1 MIIGHNRAQ
10 ETSWAVIGGG
20 NGGQTAAV
28 HLALMGCKVRLFDIF
43 PESIARIK
51 AQGGIS
57 VQGVLQG
64 FGSLELAGTDLKEV
78 LSGADVVMVVAPATA
93 HAEIARNCS
102 PLLRDGQIV
111 FLHPG
116 STGGSLEFHSV
127 LRKSGCTADVLLAES
142 STLLY
147 ACRSPQAGEVKLF
160 GIKKE
165 LMVSTLPALAVD
177 RVLDVLNVTFP
188 QMYPGKNVLETS
200 LGNPNAMMHPTPT
213 LFNTS
218 MIESGRDWLYYW
230 DGITP
235 SIGAFIEALDR
246 ERMGIGQA
254 FDIELTPILQ
264 WYKDAYKA
272 AGDSLEEAVKNNQ
285 AYAEV
290 KGQHTLHTRYLLED
304 IPMGLVPMVG
314 LAELAGCRPERMKT
328 IIKLGEFLLQQDLTR
343 CGRNLENLGLS
354 GFTPD
359 ALQRYIESGAYPF

>member
-1 MIIGHNRAQ
+1 MMIIGHNRAQ

-20 NGGQTAAV
+20 NGGQTAAA

-177 RVLDVLNVTFP
+177 RVLDVLNVAFP

-200 LGNPNAMMHPTPT
+200 LGNPNAMMHPAPT
-213 LFNTS
+213 RELIKKPLHPYS
-218 MIESGRDWLYYW
+218 K
-230 DGITP
+230 
-235 SIGAFIEALDR
+235 ALIAAVPIPDPAYR
-246 ERMGIGQA
+246 RPIP
-254 FDIELTPILQ
+254 DIRGEVSQPI
-264 WYKDAYKA
+264 DPAT
-272 AGDSLEEAVKNNQ
+272 GMPVSDSLQ
-285 AYAEV
+285 AGHA
-290 KGQHTLHTRYLLED
+290 
-304 IPMGLVPMVG
+304 GLR
-314 LAELAGCRPERMKT
+314 AGRPAPAGGRARA
-328 IIKLGEFLLQQDLTR
+328 LCVLPSVRQQLSQLDSR
-343 CGRNLENLGLS
+343 SICGGH
-354 GFTPD
+354 PKID
-359 ALQRYIESGAYPF
+359 